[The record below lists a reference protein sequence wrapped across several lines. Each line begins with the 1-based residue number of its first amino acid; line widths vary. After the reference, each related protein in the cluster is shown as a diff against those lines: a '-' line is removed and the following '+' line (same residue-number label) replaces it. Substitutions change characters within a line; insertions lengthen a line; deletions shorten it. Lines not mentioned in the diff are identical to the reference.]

1 MSSFCLCISSEN
13 SFLMS
18 CLKVFTFLHFISAG
32 RLFHV
37 FGPRKEMGFWPRQ
50 PSVEEVGPV

>member
-1 MSSFCLCISSEN
+1 MSSFCFFSSPRN

-18 CLKVFTFLHFISAG
+18 SLKVLTHPRNLISAG

-37 FGPRKEMGFWPRQ
+37 FGPRKAMVLLTEAALSKG
-50 PSVEEVGPV
+50 